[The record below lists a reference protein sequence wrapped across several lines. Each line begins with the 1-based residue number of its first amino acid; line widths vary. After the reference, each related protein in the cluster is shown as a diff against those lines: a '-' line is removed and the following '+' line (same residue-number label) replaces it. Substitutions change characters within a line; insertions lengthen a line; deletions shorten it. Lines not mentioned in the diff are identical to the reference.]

1 MMNNLYMHEIM
12 DCLVEVIEA
21 KDVYTKGHSTRVA
34 DMSCDLAKEI
44 GVSDDVYELIHL
56 AAHLHD
62 VGKVGVPDQILN
74 KNGKLTEEEYEKV
87 KEHPVTG
94 FNILMKSESLK
105 EIAKVVRHHH
115 ERFDGRGYPDK
126 LAGEAIPFA
135 SRLIAICDSIDAMV
149 SDRPYRKAL
158 PWSVCVKEVITNKG
172 LQFDSD
178 IVSQMHDLWPY
189 WMKSG
194 NKINTKYK
202 VI

>member
-1 MMNNLYMHEIM
+1 MNSIYMHEIM

-21 KDVYTKGHSTRVA
+21 KDFYTKGHSTRVA

-44 GVSDDVYELIHL
+44 GVSDEMYELIHL
-56 AAHLHD
+56 SAHLHD
-62 VGKVGVPDQILN
+62 VGKVGVPDLVLN
-74 KNGKLTEEEYEKV
+74 KKGSLTKEEFGKV

-94 FNILMKSESLK
+94 YNILMKSESLE

-115 ERFDGRGYPDK
+115 ERFDGKGYPDQ
-126 LAGEAIPFA
+126 LAGEAIPYA

-158 PWSVCVKEVITNKG
+158 SWTVCIEEVMANKG
-172 LQFDSD
+172 LQFDPEL
-178 IVSQMHDLWPY
+178 VSQLHGLWPY

-194 NKINTKYK
+194 DKIITKYE
-202 VI
+202 II